1 MTTFVQVAVNVPL
14 SGPGIFD
21 YHLPDTLEGQVQP
34 GCLVIVPFGRQT
46 IQGLV
51 LRLASESAVQ
61 ETRPV
66 QALVDERPALTGGQ
80 MELARWMAEETLSPL
95 AACIDV
101 MLPPGLSQHTDTL
114 YTLNTAQQ
122 TPEIPLSALQTRLVD
137 LLRQRGALRGRQVV
151 SALPKV
157 RWREAAEPLV
167 RKGVITSQPVLLP
180 PSVRPKKAR
189 TAWLTAEPEVLADA
203 MERVG
208 KAGSAALERRKA
220 ALRFLQTEPLP
231 VDIAWVTASSGATLA
246 DLQSLAEKDLVALG
260 ETEVWRDPLEHISP
274 VVQQA
279 PDLTAGQRAV
289 LDQLLAVL
297 RQAETSQP
305 LLPFLLHGVTGSG
318 KTEIYLQAVAEVLR
332 QGRQAIILVPE
343 ISLTPQTVRRFLGR
357 FPGQVGLVHSR
368 LSPGERYD
376 TWRRARAGQI
386 NVIVGPRSAL
396 FTPLPRLGLIVV
408 DECHDDSYY
417 QDDQPPVY
425 HAVQAALA
433 YARITNSGLLLGSAT
448 PEIGLYERARREHWN
463 LLELP
468 DRILA
473 HRQLLAV
480 QASQSGI
487 ALPELSSEGE
497 AAFLPLPP
505 VQIVDMRQ
513 ELKAGNRSIF
523 SRVLKESLAQ
533 VLAAG
538 QQAILFLNRRGSST
552 YVFCRECGAV
562 LRCPRCD
569 LPLTFHSESNDL
581 QCHTCNY
588 RRQMPA
594 RCPTCGSTSIRQFGT
609 GTERV
614 ESEVQKEFPSARTLR
629 WDAETTR
636 QKGSHEILLSHFSR
650 HQADI
655 LIGTQMLAKGL
666 DLPLVTLVGVVL
678 ADVGLSLPDY
688 RTPERAF
695 QLLTQV
701 AGRAGRSP
709 LGGKVIF
716 QSYQPDHYAIQF
728 AARHDYQGFVK
739 RELEERRK
747 IGYPPYARL
756 VRLEYRHRDSSE
768 AEQEARRMA
777 ERLGQ
782 WIEQGSFTSTELIG
796 PAPCF
801 FARQNGLYR
810 WQILLRGPHPARLL
824 RGKNLGDWRVAVD
837 PASLL

>member
-14 SGPGIFD
+14 SGAGVFD
-21 YHLPDTLEGQVQP
+21 YHLPPELEGQVQP

-46 IQGLV
+46 VQGLA
-51 LRLASESAVQ
+51 LRLSAESAVP
-61 ETRPV
+61 ETRAV
-66 QALVDERPALTGGQ
+66 LALVDALPALTAAQ
-80 MELARWMAEETLSPL
+80 IALAHWMAEETLSPL
-95 AACIDV
+95 AVCIDA
-101 MLPPGLSQHTDTL
+101 MLPPGLSQHADTE
-114 YTLNTAQQ
+114 YVLNEGLLADSG
-122 TPEIPLSALQTRLVD
+122 PLTALQARLVD
-137 LLRQRGALRGRQVV
+137 VLRKRGSLRGRQMDT
-151 SALPKV
+151 ALPRV
-157 RWREAAEPLV
+157 RWREAAEPLA
-167 RKGVITSQPVLLP
+167 RKGILITRPVLLP
-180 PSVRPKKAR
+180 PAVQPRKAR
-189 TAWLTAEPEVLADA
+189 TVWLTARPDVIAESMDK
-203 MERVG
+203 VG
-208 KAGSAALERRKA
+208 RAGSAARERRMS
-220 ALRFLQTEPLP
+220 ALRFLQGEALP
-231 VDIAWVTASSGATLA
+231 VDVTWVTASSGATLA
-246 DLQSLAEKDLVALG
+246 DLQRLAEQDLVAFG
-260 ETEVWRDPLEHISP
+260 ETEVWRDPLEQVAP
-274 VVQQA
+274 VAQQA
-279 PDLTAGQRAV
+279 PELTSGQAAV
-289 LDQLLAVL
+289 LERVMGGLNGMEAGDP
-297 RQAETSQP
+297 P
-305 LLPFLLHGVTGSG
+305 LPYLLHGVTGSG
-318 KTEIYLQAVAEVLR
+318 KTEIYLQAVAAALR
-332 QGRQAIILVPE
+332 QGRQAVILVPE

-376 TWRRARAGQI
+376 TWRRARAGQL

-417 QDDQPPVY
+417 QDDFPPVY

-433 YARITNSGLLLGSAT
+433 YARITGSLILLGSAT
-448 PEIGLYERARREHWN
+448 PEIGLYYRAERERWN

-468 DRILA
+468 ERILA
-473 HRQLLAV
+473 HRQVVAAAGPAV
-480 QASQSGI
+480 AG
-487 ALPELSSEGE
+487 EGE
-497 AAFLPLPP
+497 AVYLPLPP
-505 VQIVDMRQ
+505 VRVVDMRQ

-523 SRVLKESLAQ
+523 SRALRESLSN
-533 VLAAG
+533 VLAAN

-569 LPLTFHSESNDL
+569 LPLTYHSDSDDL

-588 RRQMPA
+588 RRKMPS
-594 RCPTCGSTSIRQFGT
+594 RCPQCGSTSIRQFGT

-614 ESEVQKEFPSARTLR
+614 ESEVQKAFPNARTLR

-695 QLLTQV
+695 QLLMQV
-701 AGRAGRSP
+701 SGRAGRSP
-709 LGGKVIF
+709 LGGSVIL
-716 QSYQPDHYAIQF
+716 QTYQPENKAIQY
-728 AARHDYQGFVK
+728 AARHDYHGFL
-739 RELEERRK
+739 RQELEARRK
-747 IGYPPYARL
+747 IGYPPFARL
-756 VRLEYRHRDSSE
+756 VRLELRQRDPVA
-768 AEQEARRMA
+768 AEQEANEMA
-777 ERLGQ
+777 GRLR
-782 WIEQGSFTSTELIG
+782 WWMEQEGFTSTELIG

-810 WQILLRGPHPARLL
+810 WQILLRGPDPARLL
-824 RGKNLGDWRVAVD
+824 RVKKLGEWRAAVD